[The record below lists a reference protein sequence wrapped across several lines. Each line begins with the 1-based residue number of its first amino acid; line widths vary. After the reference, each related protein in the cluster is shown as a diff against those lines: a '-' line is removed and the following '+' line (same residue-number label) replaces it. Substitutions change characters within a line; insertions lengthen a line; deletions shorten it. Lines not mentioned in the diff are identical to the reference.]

1 MVDDKPMKIGWVFY
15 FPYIFVAII
24 FHLFISF
31 CYCLSIDMTEANTV
45 VFLLKPGTI
54 SLLFLLLPA
63 RRFRIRL
70 LATLSSVFITL
81 VFNQWHLVAGN
92 KELVLCLQAACFMAF
107 LAMTSVKKSGW
118 MISAS
123 LFLVCAV
130 GTIRQCWLEQLFNA
144 ADIYIVDD
152 GRSCGASGHCFQY
165 IAAKGRGL
173 AAKRQTLF
181 SSEEYVNIYYSYSEG
196 IPAVNF
202 DGMKNEFVQYL
213 LCHGELK
220 SVARDDKTTCD

>member
-1 MVDDKPMKIGWVFY
+1 MVDDKPMRIGWVFY
-15 FPYIFVAII
+15 FSYIFVAII
-24 FHLFISF
+24 FHLLISF
-31 CYCLSIDMTEANTV
+31 CYCLCIDMAEANTV

-63 RRFRIRL
+63 RRFRTRL

-92 KELVLCLQAACFMAF
+92 KELVLCLQVACFMAF

-123 LFLVCAV
+123 LFLVCAA

-152 GRSCGASGHCFQY
+152 GWSCGASGHCFQY

-173 AAKRQTLF
+173 AAKRQALF
-181 SSEEYVNIYYSYSEG
+181 SSE
-196 IPAVNF
+196 
-202 DGMKNEFVQYL
+202 
-213 LCHGELK
+213 
-220 SVARDDKTTCD
+220 

>member
-1 MVDDKPMKIGWVFY
+1 MVDDKPMRIGWVFY

-24 FHLFISF
+24 LHLFISF
-31 CYCLSIDMTEANTV
+31 CYCLSIDMAEANTV

-63 RRFRIRL
+63 RRFRTRL

-123 LFLVCAV
+123 LFLVCAA

-173 AAKRQTLF
+173 AAKRQALF
-181 SSEEYVNIYYSYSEG
+181 SSE
-196 IPAVNF
+196 
-202 DGMKNEFVQYL
+202 
-213 LCHGELK
+213 
-220 SVARDDKTTCD
+220 

>member
-1 MVDDKPMKIGWVFY
+1 
-15 FPYIFVAII
+15 
-24 FHLFISF
+24 
-31 CYCLSIDMTEANTV
+31 NTV

-63 RRFRIRL
+63 RRFRTRL

-123 LFLVCAV
+123 LFLVCAA

-152 GRSCGASGHCFQY
+152 GRSCGSSGHCFQY

-173 AAKRQTLF
+173 AAKRQALF

-196 IPAVNF
+196 MPAVNF